1 MADFQDLFNIA
12 VGFIMTILGWFL
24 RVAWDSLS
32 KLQQQDRELAD
43 KVARIEVLVA
53 GEYVKKEDFER
64 VIERLFDKLDHI
76 EIKIDNKA
84 DKWSLKP

>member
-1 MADFQDLFNIA
+1 MDFQELFNIA
-12 VGFIMTILGWFL
+12 MGFIMAVFGWFL
-24 RVAWDSLS
+24 RISWESMVSLQ
-32 KLQQQDRELAD
+32 KQDRELAD

-53 GEYVKKEDFER
+53 GEYVKKDDFER

-84 DKWSLKP
+84 DK

>member
-1 MADFQDLFNIA
+1 MPDFQVLFNIA
-12 VGFIMTILGWFL
+12 FGFIMTLFGWGL
-24 RVAWDSLS
+24 RISWDTLN
-32 KLQQQDRELAD
+32 KLQEQDRELAD

-53 GEYVKKEDFER
+53 GEYVKKDDFER

-84 DKWSLKP
+84 DK

>member
-1 MADFQDLFNIA
+1 MDFQDLFNIA
-12 VGFIMTILGWFL
+12 VGFIMTMLGWFL

-84 DKWSLKP
+84 DK

>member
-1 MADFQDLFNIA
+1 MDFQVLFNVA
-12 VGFIMTILGWFL
+12 MGFIMTLFGWFL
-24 RVAWDSLS
+24 RVSWDALS

-84 DKWSLKP
+84 DK

>member
-1 MADFQDLFNIA
+1 MGFQDLFNIA
-12 VGFIMTILGWFL
+12 VGFIMTMLGWFL
-24 RVAWDSLS
+24 RVAWDALA

-84 DKWSLKP
+84 DK

>member
-1 MADFQDLFNIA
+1 MTLF
-12 VGFIMTILGWFL
+12 GWFL
-24 RVAWDSLS
+24 RVSWDSLS
-32 KLQQQDRELAD
+32 KLQEQDRELAD

-53 GEYVKKEDFER
+53 GEYVKKDDFER

-84 DKWSLKP
+84 DK

>member
-1 MADFQDLFNIA
+1 VEFQVLFNVA
-12 VGFIMTILGWFL
+12 MGFIMTLFGWFL
-24 RVAWDSLS
+24 RVSWDALNT
-32 KLQQQDRELAD
+32 LQQQDRELAD

-84 DKWSLKP
+84 DK

>member
-1 MADFQDLFNIA
+1 MEFQVLFNVA
-12 VGFIMTILGWFL
+12 MGFIMALFGWFL
-24 RVAWDSLS
+24 RVSWDALS
-32 KLQQQDRELAD
+32 TLQQQDRELAD

-84 DKWSLKP
+84 DK

>member
-1 MADFQDLFNIA
+1 VELQQLFNVA
-12 VGFIMTILGWFL
+12 MGFIMTLFGWGL
-24 RVAWDSLS
+24 RISWESLKS
-32 KLQQQDRELAD
+32 LQEQDRELAD

-84 DKWSLKP
+84 DK

>member
-1 MADFQDLFNIA
+1 MVDFQVLFNVA
-12 VGFIMTILGWFL
+12 MGFIMTLFGWFL
-24 RVAWDSLS
+24 RVSWDSLS
-32 KLQQQDRELAD
+32 KLQEQDRELAD

-84 DKWSLKP
+84 DK

>member
-1 MADFQDLFNIA
+1 MDFQDLFNIA
-12 VGFIMTILGWFL
+12 IGFIMTMFGWFL
-24 RVAWDSLS
+24 RVAWDALS

-84 DKWSLKP
+84 DK

>member
-1 MADFQDLFNIA
+1 MELQVLFNVA
-12 VGFIMTILGWFL
+12 MGFIMTLFGWFL
-24 RVAWDSLS
+24 RVSWDALNT
-32 KLQQQDRELAD
+32 LQQQDRELAD

-84 DKWSLKP
+84 DK

>member
-1 MADFQDLFNIA
+1 
-12 VGFIMTILGWFL
+12 MTVFGWFL
-24 RVAWDSLS
+24 RVSWDSLKS
-32 KLQQQDRELAD
+32 LQEQDRQLGD

-53 GEYVKKEDFER
+53 GEYVRKDDFER

-84 DKWSLKP
+84 DK

>member
-1 MADFQDLFNIA
+1 MDFQDAFNILI
-12 VGFIMTILGWFL
+12 GFVMTVFGWFL
-24 RVAWDSLS
+24 RVSWDSLKS
-32 KLQQQDRELAD
+32 LQEQDRQLGD

-53 GEYVKKEDFER
+53 GEYVRKDDFER

-84 DKWSLKP
+84 DK

>member
-24 RVAWDSLS
+24 RVAWDSLA

-84 DKWSLKP
+84 DK